1 MKILLVNERLPYA
14 STSFYSLDL
23 ALALQKDGDQ
33 VCLCTRGGDLC
44 NVFRARRIKVFP
56 TKANLFSQ
64 LRLIQ
69 FLRAFS
75 PDLIHI
81 QNIRSIELGQKL
93 SRKLEIP
100 HIVTIHRVLPPTPL
114 GLEHRL
120 LAGVISLNEMIR
132 ASLVNEHGI
141 PKNLIRVMRHG
152 VNVDAFRPRPEPS
165 AENRDDTLPVLGCI
179 GRLTYVKGPEFFVRA
194 ARVVLDRGFNAMFMI
209 VGEGS
214 EEGKLR
220 SLVNELKMQDHVTF
234 LPHMPSRRELYRIF
248 DIVVVPTLRGGVG
261 ATALEA
267 MAMAKPVVA
276 TAVGELLGMI
286 EHEKTGLL
294 VEEKKPEALAAGMIQ
309 LIQNRPFAKDLGQ
322 AARQFVCETFP
333 LASMVKETREF
344 YEEVQN
350 QLLEEWLEA

>member
-14 STSFYSLDL
+14 STSFYSLAL

-33 VCLCTRGGDLC
+33 VCLCTRGGELC

-120 LAGVISLNEMIR
+120 LAGVISLIEMIR
-132 ASLVNEHGI
+132 SSLVN
-141 PKNLIRVMRHG
+141 
-152 VNVDAFRPRPEPS
+152 
-165 AENRDDTLPVLGCI
+165 
-179 GRLTYVKGPEFFVRA
+179 
-194 ARVVLDRGFNAMFMI
+194 
-209 VGEGS
+209 
-214 EEGKLR
+214 
-220 SLVNELKMQDHVTF
+220 
-234 LPHMPSRRELYRIF
+234 
-248 DIVVVPTLRGGVG
+248 
-261 ATALEA
+261 
-267 MAMAKPVVA
+267 
-276 TAVGELLGMI
+276 
-286 EHEKTGLL
+286 
-294 VEEKKPEALAAGMIQ
+294 
-309 LIQNRPFAKDLGQ
+309 
-322 AARQFVCETFP
+322 
-333 LASMVKETREF
+333 
-344 YEEVQN
+344 
-350 QLLEEWLEA
+350 